1 MVSDS
6 KMPALSKK
14 MSFLAVALFV
24 AASVLGTASQA
35 HASVVSVTTENK
47 GNLGII
53 RGVVRDEGG
62 SPISDATV
70 AIFRLGTSKLLK
82 QVQSEAD
89 GSFLAKILPGTYTV
103 LAVAQGFNPVTLADV
118 EVSRAADIV
127 YGFKLERAGSGNTL
141 PEKKVD
147 RNSSKWRIRAAA
159 MQRSIYQNRAGKTPV
174 VDDASADGS
183 AVNDDDND
191 AVADASPRTRR
202 GQSVVETYFANGT
215 DGNYTGVNFATLIP
229 VSGDTTIV
237 FAGQTGKGKNA
248 PLRFETDVKFKPFDN
263 HQIRLNTS
271 YRVAGTVPGIEGDRS
286 LGQLSLQATDE
297 WKFREG
303 VILVVGF
310 DYSKFTGAGNDYSL
324 NPRLGL
330 QFDLNSKTRFRS
342 AFTQQTEERTWAN
355 AVDFEDASVTFRD
368 PVSVDDLVVAENK
381 PQMNKSTRFEVG
393 LERVIDNRSS
403 VEMNAFFDATLGR
416 GVGLNSIAFDTLDNN
431 AFGDFVANQQG
442 RSEGVR
448 VVYSRRLSGP
458 LTLSAGYSLG
468 RGQKLSNKVFSDP
481 ADVFQTSFFQSFFGQ
496 ISANLKSGTSVK
508 TVFRLSPAATVFAID
523 PFKGRLAIYDP
534 GLSILVTQSIPTLG
548 LPFRAEAII
557 DGRNLLD
564 FQSGIR
570 NQEGGLR
577 LSSQHRMLRGGILV
591 RF

>member
-6 KMPALSKK
+6 KMPALFKNI
-14 MSFLAVALFV
+14 SFLTVALFV
-24 AASVLGTASQA
+24 AASFLGAASQA
-35 HASVVSVTTENK
+35 QASVVSVTVENK

-53 RGVVRDEGG
+53 RGVVRDEVG

-82 QVQSEAD
+82 QVQSAED

-103 LAVAQGFNPVTLADV
+103 LAVAQGFNPVTLSDV
-118 EVSRAADIV
+118 EVGRAADIV

-159 MQRSIYQNRAGKTPV
+159 MQRSIYQNQGGKTPV
-174 VDDASADGS
+174 VDDASADDP
-183 AVNDDDND
+183 AVNDD
-191 AVADASPRTRR
+191 AVADSSPRTRR
-202 GQSVVETYFANGT
+202 GQSVVETYFANGA

-263 HQIRLNTS
+263 HQVRLNTS
-271 YRVAGTVPGIEGDRS
+271 YGVAGIVHSTEGDKS

-297 WKFREG
+297 WKFRDG
-303 VILVVGF
+303 VILVLGF
-310 DYSKFTGAGNDYSL
+310 DYSKFTGAGSDYSL

-355 AVDFEDASVTFRD
+355 VVDLEDAAVTFRD
-368 PVSVDDLVVAENK
+368 PVAVEDLVVADNK
-381 PQMNKSTRFEVG
+381 PQMNKSTRFEFGV
-393 LERVIDNRSS
+393 ERVLDNRSS

-416 GVGLNSIAFDTLDNN
+416 GVGLNSIAFDTLDSNG
-431 AFGDFVANQQG
+431 FGDFVANQQG

-458 LTLSAGYSLG
+458 FTASAGYSFG
-468 RGQKLSNKVFSDP
+468 RGQKLSTKALSDP
-481 ADVFQTSFFQSFFGQ
+481 SDVFETSFFQSFFGQ
-496 ISANLKSGTSVK
+496 ITANLKSGTNVK

-548 LPFRAEAII
+548 LPFRAEAIV
-557 DGRNLLD
+557 DGRNLFD
-564 FQSGIR
+564 FQSSVR

>member
-1 MVSDS
+1 
-6 KMPALSKK
+6 
-14 MSFLAVALFV
+14 MSFF
-24 AASVLGTASQA
+24 GTGSQV
-35 HASVVSVTTENK
+35 HASVSRVTVENK

-82 QVQSEAD
+82 QVQSAAD

-127 YGFKLERAGSGNTL
+127 YGFNLERAGSGNTL
-141 PEKKVD
+141 PEKKAD

-159 MQRSIYQNRAGKTPV
+159 MQRSIYQNQAGKTPV
-174 VDDASADGS
+174 VDDDSADGS
-183 AVNDDDND
+183 VVNDDND
-191 AVADASPRTRR
+191 AVADSSPRTRR
-202 GQSVVETYFANGT
+202 GQSVVETYFANGA

-248 PLRFETDVKFKPFDN
+248 PLRFETDVKFKPFEN

-271 YRVAGTVPGIEGDRS
+271 YGVAGTVPGVEGDRS

-297 WKFREG
+297 WKFRDG
-303 VILVVGF
+303 VILVLGF
-310 DYSKFTGAGNDYSL
+310 DYSKFTGAGSDYSL

-342 AFTQQTEERTWAN
+342 AFTQQTEERTWSNVVDLEDN
-355 AVDFEDASVTFRD
+355 AVTFHD
-368 PVSVDDLVVAENK
+368 PVSVDDLVIADKK
-381 PQMNKSTRFEVG
+381 PQMNKSTRFEFG
-393 LERVIDNRSS
+393 IERVLDNRSS

-431 AFGDFVANQQG
+431 GFGDFVANQQG

-448 VVYSRRLSGP
+448 VVYTRRLSGP
-458 LTLSAGYSLG
+458 FTASAGYSLG

-481 ADVFQTSFFQSFFGQ
+481 SDVFETSFFQSFFGQ
-496 ISANLKSGTSVK
+496 ITANLKSGTHVK

-523 PFKGRLAIYDP
+523 PFS
-534 GLSILVTQSIPTLG
+534 SIA
-548 LPFRAEAII
+548 R
-557 DGRNLLD
+557 
-564 FQSGIR
+564 
-570 NQEGGLR
+570 
-577 LSSQHRMLRGGILV
+577 
-591 RF
+591 

>member
-1 MVSDS
+1 MA
-6 KMPALSKK
+6 ALFKNS
-14 MSFLAVALFV
+14 SLLAVALFV
-24 AASVLGTASQA
+24 TASLLGVAAQA
-35 HASVVSVTTENK
+35 RASVVSVTAENK

-53 RGVVRDEGG
+53 RGVVRDEVG

-82 QVQSEAD
+82 QVQSAAD
-89 GSFLAKILPGTYTV
+89 GSFLAKIMPGTYTV

-118 EVSRAADIV
+118 EVSRTADIV

-159 MQRSIYQNRAGKTPV
+159 MQRSIYQNQAGKTPV
-174 VDDASADGS
+174 VDDSPSDGTSVSA
-183 AVNDDDND
+183 DND
-191 AVADASPRTRR
+191 AVADPTQKTRR
-202 GQSVVETYFANGT
+202 GRSVVETYFANGA

-229 VSGDTTIV
+229 VSGDTTV
-237 FAGQTGKGKNA
+237 VLAGQTGKGKNA

-271 YRVAGTVPGIEGDRS
+271 FGVAGTVSGAGGDKS
-286 LGQLSLQATDE
+286 LGQFSLQATDE
-297 WKFREG
+297 WKFGDG
-303 VILVVGF
+303 VILVLGF
-310 DYSKFTGAGNDYSL
+310 DYSKFTGAGSDHSF

-355 AVDFEDASVTFRD
+355 AVDLEGADITFRD
-368 PVSVDDLVVAENK
+368 PVAVDDLVVANNK

-393 LERVIDNRSS
+393 LERVLDNRSS

-416 GVGLNSIAFDTLDNN
+416 GVGLNSIAFDTLDGNGL
-431 AFGDFVANQQG
+431 GDFVANQQG

-458 LTLSAGYSLG
+458 LTASAGYSFG
-468 RGQKLSNKVFSDP
+468 RGQKLSAKAFTDP
-481 ADVFQTSFFQSFFGQ
+481 SDVFETSFFQSFFGQ
-496 ISANLKSGTSVK
+496 LTANLNSGTNIK

-534 GLSILVTQSIPTLG
+534 GLSVIITQSIPTLG
-548 LPFRAEAII
+548 LPFRAEAVL

-570 NQEGGLR
+570 SRDGGLR
-577 LSSQHRMLRGGILV
+577 LSSQNRMLRGGILV